1 MVGAG
6 WIATEV
12 SSALIGKY
20 KGQKDIYLI
29 QSTELP
35 LERALGKEIGA
46 LLQKDHTDAGVKV
59 LSSENVESIKG
70 DSSGKVSGLKLS
82 SG

>member
-1 MVGAG
+1 MGAG